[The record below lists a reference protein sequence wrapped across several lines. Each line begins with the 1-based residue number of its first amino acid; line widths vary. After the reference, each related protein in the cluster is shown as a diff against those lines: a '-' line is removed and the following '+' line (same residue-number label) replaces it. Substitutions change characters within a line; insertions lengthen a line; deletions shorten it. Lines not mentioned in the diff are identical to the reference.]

1 MKNSKYPGAIS
12 LTYATMFLE
21 GALNVVLVV
30 FMMTFASIF
39 GKGSAE
45 IALLVSFKSVGTM
58 VTLYLAGTLSDK
70 FGRKGI
76 MVVGVMLFMAFLL
89 GFIFVRDFNLLL
101 LFSLLGGIGH
111 GLTDS
116 PGISLIFDA
125 VEGNTGPMMSL
136 VQVFFAGGGVVATL
150 LASFFINNLIPYQY
164 FFVIFFVLT
173 VMLLLMTLKV
183 RFPKIKN
190 NEPEFKVEEKQQI
203 KKNPMKAMVILMVCI
218 LFSATFHVI
227 MTTWTPTFAVD
238 IKHTTEAQGVSI
250 LSAFQIGSVAGS
262 FALAYLLRKF
272 EMTLFMIINPLI
284 ACVFMVAFIF
294 SNTPTMLFLTLFL
307 IGFFQGVYFSF
318 GINMGGMMY
327 QKNAGA
333 ATGAI
338 GTINM
343 LGFSVMIS
351 VSGWFVTH
359 IGVNELMISTIFVGI
374 GLSLIAILF
383 RNQFNKLRG

>member
-76 MVVGVMLFMAFLL
+76 MVVGVLLFMAFLL

-203 KKNPMKAMVILMVCI
+203 KKNPMKAMVILMV
-218 LFSATFHVI
+218 
-227 MTTWTPTFAVD
+227 
-238 IKHTTEAQGVSI
+238 
-250 LSAFQIGSVAGS
+250 
-262 FALAYLLRKF
+262 
-272 EMTLFMIINPLI
+272 
-284 ACVFMVAFIF
+284 
-294 SNTPTMLFLTLFL
+294 
-307 IGFFQGVYFSF
+307 
-318 GINMGGMMY
+318 
-327 QKNAGA
+327 
-333 ATGAI
+333 
-338 GTINM
+338 
-343 LGFSVMIS
+343 
-351 VSGWFVTH
+351 
-359 IGVNELMISTIFVGI
+359 
-374 GLSLIAILF
+374 
-383 RNQFNKLRG
+383 